1 MKLKQIILTNWT
13 IIIILIVAAILR
25 FWRLEALTTFGGDQG
40 YDFLVVKRM
49 LVDGKWTLLGPKLG
63 PYSSIGNIYLGS
75 AYYYLIAPSLLIFNF
90 DPIGPSILMVFLSIA
105 TIIIIYQ
112 ISLKFFSRNVAIL
125 ASALYAFNAALIEQ
139 SRVALNPFPIPF
151 FASVSLLASLKIIT
165 GKKQSVIWP
174 AVLGFALGILFQLHY
189 LTAALT
195 FAVVLAFIFFKR
207 LKQIAYLTV
216 TFSIAIS
223 GQILFELRH
232 QFFITNQI
240 LRRIFHGQDLSSPE
254 LLRYQIIDSLQI
266 LSKTFLT
273 TNHIIFSSILTVGIL
288 LFIYKARTK
297 EHRKVLSLMILT
309 IIFAIFFA
317 SMYSASVQLHYFAAI
332 YPSVVLLISIA
343 ILQILGI
350 FKNFFVKTLL
360 IIFLAQLFTINFLNL
375 NLKRSNG
382 YTMPEG
388 WNMPGIKK
396 ASEIIAGDI
405 SSGKTFNIAA
415 TLDGDTRAR
424 PYRYLLEVKN
434 KIPLDVE
441 HYPDSDVIYLVSRD
455 EEETIKKYVV
465 WEVASFAPFEINKL
479 SDVQNGIKVYKLART
494 KVR

>member
-25 FWRLEALTTFGGDQG
+25 FWRLEALTTFSGDQG

-49 LVDGKWTLLGPKLG
+49 LIDGKSTLLGPKLG
-63 PYSSIGNIYLGS
+63 PYSSIGNVYLGP

-105 TIIIIYQ
+105 TVVIIYQ
-112 ISLKFFSRNVAIL
+112 IGLKFFSKNVAIL

-139 SRVALNPFPIPF
+139 SRVALNPFSSPF
-151 FASVSLLASLKIIT
+151 FASIALLSTAQIIT
-165 GKKQSVIWP
+165 EKKQSVMWP
-174 AVLGFALGILFQLHY
+174 VVLGLALGILFQLHY
-189 LTAALT
+189 LTIALT
-195 FAVVLAFIFFKR
+195 FAVVLTFIFFKK

-216 TFSIAIS
+216 TFLIAIS

-240 LRRIFHGQDLSSPE
+240 IRRISQGSDISSPPI
-254 LLRYQIIDSLQI
+254 LKLQIPQSLRI
-266 LSKTFLT
+266 LSKTFLST
-273 TNHIIFSSILTVGIL
+273 DHFIFLFVLAMVILLITYMSKTGKSKVIILLAMSILSSV
-288 LFIYKARTK
+288 FVA
-297 EHRKVLSLMILT
+297 SL
-309 IIFAIFFA
+309 
-317 SMYSASVQLHYFAAI
+317 YSASLQLHYFAVI
-332 YPSVVLLISIA
+332 YPSMVILIAISIV
-343 ILQILGI
+343 QIFDVL
-350 FKNFFVKTLL
+350 KNFLLRTIFFIFVV
-360 IIFLAQLFTINFLNL
+360 QLFAINVLNFDL
-375 NLKRSNG
+375 GRNNG
-382 YTMPEG
+382 YTMPKG
-388 WNMPGIKK
+388 WNLIGVKK
-396 ASEIIAGDI
+396 AASIIASDVT
-405 SSGKTFNIAA
+405 SSKKFNVAA